1 MSETEQPDHPAP
13 PPPPPAP
20 DPHPVQP
27 PPPPPPHTPP
37 PPQQAG
43 PAGRVHVLAPG
54 EVVITGLGAG

>member
-13 PPPPPAP
+13 PPPVDPVPAP
-20 DPHPVQP
+20 PP

-37 PPQQAG
+37 PPAQAVERG
-43 PAGRVHVLAPG
+43 GGRLHVLAPG

>member
-1 MSETEQPDHPAP
+1 MSETEQPDHPSP
-13 PPPPPAP
+13 PPPVEPVPAP
-20 DPHPVQP
+20 PP

-54 EVVITGLGAG
+54 EVTIDGRSGA